1 MYIYTYIHFHILFHY
16 ALSQYTEFS
25 SLCYTGG
32 PCFGLTS
39 INSEFLG
46 TWSLYRH
53 RILLKHIRYFL
64 SQNIHLLKVAYFLV
78 YMSQTLHFKDNITI
92 FVTII
97 LNVLDIQKTFLLSSA
112 KYNIKN
118 IIVSS

>member
-1 MYIYTYIHFHILFHY
+1 MYIYTYILFHILFHY
-16 ALSQYTEFS
+16 TLSQYTEYS

-32 PCFGLTS
+32 PCCFEQTS

-64 SQNIHLLKVAYFLV
+64 SQNIHLLKVAYFIL

-92 FVTII
+92 IY
-97 LNVLDIQKTFLLSSA
+97 LLL
-112 KYNIKN
+112 
-118 IIVSS
+118 